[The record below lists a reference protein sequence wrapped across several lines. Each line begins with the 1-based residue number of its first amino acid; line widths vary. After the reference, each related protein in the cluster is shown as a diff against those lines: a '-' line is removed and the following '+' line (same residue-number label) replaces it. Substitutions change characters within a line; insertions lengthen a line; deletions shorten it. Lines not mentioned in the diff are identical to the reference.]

1 LQPNSENIA
10 AQSWSEER
18 HLVSQKHYI
27 PVLGLKMI
35 NTRSLP
41 SNSATTS
48 HQITQL
54 MNTDILILNLM
65 SVHQCIIGDIA
76 KLHVEFLMID
86 DGC

>member
-1 LQPNSENIA
+1 
-10 AQSWSEER
+10 
-18 HLVSQKHYI
+18 
-27 PVLGLKMI
+27 MI